1 LPDGQIAF
9 HGRIDEQ
16 IKIRGYRIDPIEV
29 VSVLNQHP
37 SVAASAVGS
46 RQDNG
51 SEKRLVGYVVAA
63 QDAVLEDSELREFLR
78 QYLPEYM
85 LPSLFVRLD
94 SLPIG
99 HNGKLDRAAL
109 PVPADDNIIR
119 HTACV
124 SPRGQTEQRLAVL
137 LESLLRVGKIG
148 VNDNFFRLGGNS
160 LLGAQVINR
169 VSEEFGVELTLL
181 GLFDHPTVAGM
192 AGEIEKLLSDSPSK
206 FVA

>member
-1 LPDGQIAF
+1 
-9 HGRIDEQ
+9 
-16 IKIRGYRIDPIEV
+16 
-29 VSVLNQHP
+29 
-37 SVAASAVGS
+37 
-46 RQDNG
+46 
-51 SEKRLVGYVVAA
+51 
-63 QDAVLEDSELREFLR
+63 
-78 QYLPEYM
+78 
-85 LPSLFVRLD
+85 
-94 SLPIG
+94 
-99 HNGKLDRAAL
+99 
-109 PVPADDNIIR
+109 
-119 HTACV
+119 
-124 SPRGQTEQRLAVL
+124 VL